1 MSNSKPSFRYGHSE
15 GRTEVCYDH
24 SGKHLVS
31 CGFDGNVKIWKSIKD
46 DNPTNIKAGERVY
59 SVGIKGKT
67 LFSASDENS
76 VDKFSFPDGSPD
88 GCLVRFTGTVTH
100 LSVSE
105 TRKLVAAGSSDFDIK
120 TIDVET
126 GKQKSYLG
134 HQAPI
139 LSVAVD
145 PMDEYLASS
154 SCDGNLKIW
163 TLKDAKCVKTLQ
175 IIGRSNDVG
184 NSQTLSKISWRPVTG
199 EDIAVPTE
207 TGVKIFNRVTWV
219 LLQTLT
225 SDVTSTA
232 YQCCSFSQCGRF
244 LASASADGWIV
255 VWDTETQLTVRKIQ
269 HPLKSCIS
277 SIAWNPQQNNC
288 VAFSDTRGQIGVL
301 EDVVESEEPTK
312 PRRDEDDLDA
322 LFDEEDDNMMVDMMA
337 DEDDKPQTKSDV
349 SGLPKRSKPNIF
361 DDDDDQDDDNNKN
374 ATQESDLPPIPCTLD
389 VFTTD
394 TDVDLAPPTILP
406 SLPIETKYT
415 LDDDA
420 SSVATATVTAPTN
433 FQPSSMQPPFQP
445 TSTPTHLSH
454 RFMVWNAV
462 GVIRSYTD
470 VTESAIDVEF
480 HDTQTHHALHLPNH
494 DQYTMA
500 DLSVQ
505 AVVLAAES
513 SVDAASK
520 LKCVHFSSWDNNKEW
535 VIEMPD
541 GEEIQAVTTG
551 DGWIAVCT
559 DALQVRFFTLGGI
572 QRQILSIP
580 GNVVAMA
587 ASMDQLLV
595 AYHIT
600 QGFGKNQCLGFMLL
614 EVGVSSGSKPRS
626 IVGGSPLPISQA
638 SKLEWVGFT
647 AEGTPATVD
656 TLGVVRMMNRSF
668 CQTWTTVVKLKSI
681 TKSRHDHCW
690 VVGLHENPQQI
701 RYIQCKGS
709 IYPSTLP
716 RPTMAVAHYKIPLCE
731 PESDKGK
738 YEEEYWRT
746 KIFSSHREYLTSRG
760 YETDGG
766 EKQKSDLVV
775 QQTLMRLFALCCK
788 SDAEYQAF
796 DVCSMMP
803 SSASMSLAIKYSSR
817 IRKIMLAQ
825 RLSEV
830 CQEKVQEEQEA
841 ILKQQRK
848 VMQIME
854 SDDEEEEEDFR
865 TELQSG
871 YSAAET
877 EWSSQKSTRKPT
889 SSRPADVD
897 NDDDDVT
904 VTSQSTEPRK
914 EMETNKEVKVKPV
927 RSLSSQLAGS
937 RKNPFKKSVSSV
949 TSSTK
954 PSTSAASPSGSVL
967 DGIKRATPVHQ
978 SKKQT
983 EGAKGSKSKEKKSG
997 QSTLFSTKLN
1007 LTSTPKPKKTS
1018 QRSKLDANEE
1028 DEVQV
1033 LQEKPTA
1040 ADNEEVPRIP
1050 TTRVISGVQLFLEE
1064 HLQSIEE
1071 QHPDLDGIEVRKI
1084 GIKQFRALPAEEKQ
1098 TWNSRAKSNKATA
1111 SKRKHEVD
1119 ENDPP
1124 NSDDVILSTNP
1135 AKNLRL
1141 DLDESTD
1148 AESGDA
1154 RAKLSA
1160 FAYSS
1165 AE

>member
-46 DNPTNIKAGERVY
+46 DNPTNINAGERVY
-59 SVGIKGKT
+59 SIGIKGKT

-76 VDKFSFPDGSPD
+76 VDKFSLPDGSPD

-175 IIGRSNDVG
+175 IISRSNDVG

-244 LASASADGWIV
+244 LAAASADGWIV

-337 DEDDKPQTKSDV
+337 DEDDKPQVIFNKFLTK
-349 SGLPKRSKPNIF
+349 PF
-361 DDDDDQDDDNNKN
+361 C
-374 ATQESDLPPIPCTLD
+374 DLSPIPCTLD

-415 LDDDA
+415 LEDDA

-559 DALQVRFFTLGGI
+559 DALQVRFFSLGGI

-587 ASMDQLLV
+587 ANMDQLLV
-595 AYHIT
+595 VYHIT

-614 EVGVSSGSKPRS
+614 EGVSSGSKPRS
-626 IVGGSPLPISQA
+626 IVGGSPLPISQG

-656 TLGVVRMMNRSF
+656 TLGVVRMINRSF

-731 PESDKGK
+731 PESDKAK

-825 RLSEV
+825 RLSE
-830 CQEKVQEEQEA
+830 EA

-848 VMQIME
+848 VMQMVE

-877 EWSSQKSTRKPT
+877 EWSSQKSSRKPT
-889 SSRPADVD
+889 SSRPVDVD

-904 VTSQSTEPRK
+904 
-914 EMETNKEVKVKPV
+914 
-927 RSLSSQLAGS
+927 
-937 RKNPFKKSVSSV
+937 
-949 TSSTK
+949 
-954 PSTSAASPSGSVL
+954 
-967 DGIKRATPVHQ
+967 
-978 SKKQT
+978 
-983 EGAKGSKSKEKKSG
+983 G

-1018 QRSKLDANEE
+1018 QRSKMDVNEE
-1028 DEVQV
+1028 EEVQI
-1033 LQEKPTA
+1033 LQEKPA
-1040 ADNEEVPRIP
+1040 ATDNEVP
-1050 TTRVISGVQLFLEE
+1050 RVISGVQLFLEE

-1098 TWNSRAKSNKATA
+1098 
-1111 SKRKHEVD
+1111 
-1119 ENDPP
+1119 
-1124 NSDDVILSTNP
+1124 
-1135 AKNLRL
+1135 
-1141 DLDESTD
+1141 
-1148 AESGDA
+1148 
-1154 RAKLSA
+1154 
-1160 FAYSS
+1160 
-1165 AE
+1165 